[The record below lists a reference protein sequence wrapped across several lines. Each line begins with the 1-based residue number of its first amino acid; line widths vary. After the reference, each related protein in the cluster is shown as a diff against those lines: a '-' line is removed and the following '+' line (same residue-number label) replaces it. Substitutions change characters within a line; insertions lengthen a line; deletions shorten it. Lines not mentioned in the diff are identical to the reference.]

1 MATKGQPP
9 SFRGRA
15 ALERV
20 DRLLEH
26 RPRLAICVLLAQADA
41 LSFSRLKSL
50 IGETDGNLG
59 AQLRKLEEGG
69 YVRVRK
75 EFVERKPVSW
85 YELTA
90 AGRRALREHLDAM
103 SDLLKSVAP
112 GGEGRRD

>member
-1 MATKGQPP
+1 MATRGQQP

-20 DRLLEH
+20 DKLLEH

-41 LSFSRLKSL
+41 LSFSRLKHL
-50 IGETDGNLG
+50 LAETDGNLG

-90 AGRRALREHLDAM
+90 AGRRALRDHLDAM
-103 SDLLKSVAP
+103 SDLLKSVP
-112 GGEGRRD
+112 IGGERT